1 LKQTPTFKS
10 ILVLCEGNHCRSP
23 IAEALLREL
32 LPPEIR
38 VESAGLNA
46 LKGFPAHSEVL
57 RIMADCGIDVTHHR
71 GRQLTPPMAHA
82 SDLILVMDEQQ
93 KEFCGRMVPGARGR
107 IYLLGHWVSSPPL
120 EIADPLHKDHEA
132 FHAAYEIIQ
141 RCVASWLPHM
151 TINQRLA

>member
-1 LKQTPTFKS
+1 
-10 ILVLCEGNHCRSP
+10 
-23 IAEALLREL
+23 
-32 LPPEIR
+32 
-38 VESAGLNA
+38 
-46 LKGFPAHSEVL
+46 
-57 RIMADCGIDVTHHR
+57 
-71 GRQLTPPMAHA
+71 MAHA